1 MEASDVTSPALTSPS
16 IKPINKNAIHRIC
29 SGQVILDL
37 PSAVKELVENSLD
50 AGATSIEVSLKE
62 YGEESFQVV
71 DNGCGIS
78 PNNFKVL
85 ALKHHTSKLSDFPDL
100 QSLTTFG
107 FRGEALSALCNL
119 GELTVE
125 TRTQNEKVATH
136 LSFDRFGLVTDE
148 RTTAR
153 QVGTTVTVKKL
164 FSNLPVRCKEFHRNI
179 RKEYGKLISLL
190 NAYALTAKGVRL
202 VCKNTTGKNKSTV
215 VLKTQGSGSL
225 KDNIITVFG
234 TNTFTCLEPVS
245 LFISETCQVDG
256 FLSKSGNGS
265 GRSLGDRQFFFVNGR
280 PVDMPK
286 VSKLVN
292 ELYRSA
298 NSKQYPV
305 AIMNF
310 VVPTRVCDVNVTPD
324 KRKVFFTDEGSI
336 LSSLKEALLK
346 IYSPNLASFSVQKA
360 DSDFKKE
367 TSSVVI
373 EDNETAGSPP
383 VVNLIDVDDYSL
395 SKRDFTLKFHGVKK
409 TDNVTRGYSKNH
421 TVVTSNT
428 TYNRQSSSLS
438 SSYNPTTHKSV
449 DEGTDSPRSVSR
461 VQSLLT
467 SFVAVNKRKHESI
480 GNTLSEVPVLRNG
493 PTIRQSVDQRN
504 SSSSAFAKSLVKCHV
519 VDDSDE
525 VDQNESKLKPF
536 NRTLVDEH
544 NDEVDQNE
552 SKLKPFNRTLVDEH
566 NDDLE
571 ASPVN
576 VVKTSEQVEKDIIRI
591 ETPKSISKSALDAS
605 SPEKINDDMSTPLTA
620 SEPPLDS
627 PMSSSRSKMCY
638 EMQFSFEELKKK
650 RQQKLAAFQASKNT
664 LGVSKTNGCYADA
677 SLELS
682 QVVEEDAKAQ
692 ALSAAVSELEKLF
705 KKEDFGRMKVIGQF
719 NLGFIIGKLEQ
730 DLFIVDQHAADE
742 KYNYERL
749 SQSTILNQQPLLKP
763 IPVELSPEEEI
774 IASIHMDTIRKNGF
788 SLEEDA
794 DAPPGNRYKLKAV
807 PFSKNITFGA
817 ADVKELISILADSEG
832 ECSIM
837 GTYKM
842 DTTDSVCP
850 PRVRAM
856 LASRACKSSVRIG
869 DPLGR
874 NEMQKIVEHL
884 RGLRSP
890 WNCPHGRPT
899 MRHLVD
905 LRTLRKRSDEDDIVL

>member
-1 MEASDVTSPALTSPS
+1 MEAGDVTSPALTSPS

-215 VLKTQGSGSL
+215 VVKTQGSGSL

-336 LSSLKEALLK
+336 LNSLKEALLK

-373 EDNETAGSPP
+373 EDNKTVGSPP

-409 TDNVTRGYSKNH
+409 TDTVTRGYSKNH
-421 TVVTSNT
+421 TVVTSNI

-438 SSYNPTTHKSV
+438 SSYNSTAHKSV

-480 GNTLSEVPVLRNG
+480 ANTLSEVPVLRNG

-519 VDDSDE
+519 VDDS
-525 VDQNESKLKPF
+525 
-536 NRTLVDEH
+536 
-544 NDEVDQNE
+544 DEVDQNE

-650 RQQKLAAFQASKNT
+650 RQQKLAAFQASKNS

-677 SLELS
+677 SLEIS

-749 SQSTILNQQPLLKP
+749 SQSTILNQQPLLRP

-905 LRTLRKRSDEDDIVL
+905 LRTLRKSSNEDDIVL